1 MADAAHTRRIIVAI
15 SGASG
20 AVYGARLLQVL
31 QGQSGIETHLVVSDA
46 GWRNL
51 RHELDMDRASVE
63 ACAGVGGAEL
73 GDVEHWRRR
82 GGRGRTLVG
91 GGVAGD
97 GSSEG
102 EHENET
108 ATGHA
113 GGSCGREASVAAAAR
128 PAGIAG
134 KIVGPLP

>member
-51 RHELDMDRASVE
+51 QHELDMDRPAVE
-63 ACAGVGGAEL
+63 VPTQGVHALCGPSGAGKTSML
-73 GDVEHWRRR
+73 GR
-82 GGRGRTLVG
+82 L
-91 GGVAGD
+91 AY
-97 GSSEG
+97 
-102 EHENET
+102 
-108 ATGHA
+108 
-113 GGSCGREASVAAAAR
+113 AAAQTHGADQYADQNESDDWR
-128 PAGIAG
+128 DAEAG
-134 KIVGPLP
+134 KGGNDDPCRA